1 MALQLAAFMSGGSSS
16 LRVFDLV
23 INSEDRVNY
32 LTTTTTNFRVNLQN
46 PINQRIV
53 GYGLKSAVIPRSLY
67 NIPVIRNTFTFFDGV
82 ANYTVTVPAGNYTMT
97 ELLTQIQTLLNALGP
112 NTFTLT
118 YSNLSGKTTWAT
130 TGPPMII
137 NPTLDTSQGSIL
149 YKLGFLPGVA
159 YTGVNI
165 TSPNVADI
173 TGIKT
178 AFIKIKQ
185 LTQYIRN
192 TTNSMMNFK
201 VDLDGQ
207 FGDIIFYA
215 DENKYH
221 QYFNIA
227 QDHLTNQGFYDVTL
241 VDEYG
246 IPIDL
251 NGRDWSFVIQFIT
264 ADSY

>member
-1 MALQLAAFMSGGSSS
+1 MALQLATFSK

-23 INSEDRVNY
+23 INSEDRQNY
-32 LTTTTTNFRVNLQN
+32 TTTTSTNYRVNLAN

-53 GYGLKSAVIPRSLY
+53 GYGLKSAVIPKSNY

-82 ANYTVTVPAGNYTMT
+82 ANYVITVPAGNYTMT
-97 ELLTQIQTLLNALGP
+97 QLLTEIQTSLNALGP

-118 YSNLSGKTTWAT
+118 YSNVSGKVTWST

-149 YKLGFLPGVA
+149 YKLGFVPGTA
-159 YTGVNI
+159 YTGVTI
-165 TSPNVADI
+165 TAPNVADI
-173 TGIKT
+173 SGIKS
-178 AFIKIKQ
+178 AYIKIKQ
-185 LTQYIRN
+185 LTQYMRN
-192 TTNSMMNFK
+192 TTNSMLNFK

-227 QDHLTNQGFYDVTL
+227 QDNLTNQGTFDITL
-241 VDEYG
+241 VDEYA
-246 IPIDL
+246 IPVDL

-264 ADSY
+264 SDSY